1 MPLVTDFD
9 TPSLP
14 RRTMLK
20 AALAGA
26 AGLAGAAAYTT
37 ARPAVAH
44 AVPAGGYEELWVNSS
59 MGPIKVQV
67 QWAKR
72 GGSAAL
78 YLLDGMRART
88 DANAWSFETNAFE
101 QFALDD
107 VTLVLPVG
115 GESSWYSDWY
125 SPSNFNNQDITYQW
139 ETFLTR
145 NLPDALAARGVDRTR
160 TAIAGLSMGGT
171 AAMNLAAHHRD
182 QFRFAAS
189 FSGYLWLNAPGM
201 RTAVRIAMLDAG
213 LYNVDSMYGPPW
225 DPAWERNDPFTQ
237 AESLRGLPMYI
248 SAGSGIPGY
257 ADNIENMT
265 DLVNTV
271 SGMGLEALALAT
283 TRAFETRLNSL
294 GIGATYSFPAAGIHS
309 WPYWSGELWL
319 ARPHILDALRAW

>member
-1 MPLVTDFD
+1 
-9 TPSLP
+9 
-14 RRTMLK
+14 MLK

-26 AGLAGAAAYTT
+26 AGLTGAAALTT
-37 ARPAVAH
+37 SRPAVAR
-44 AVPAGGYEELWVNSS
+44 AVPAGGYEELWVGSD

-67 QWAKR
+67 QWARR

-78 YLLDGMRART
+78 YMLDGMRART

-107 VTLVLPVG
+107 VTLVMPVG

-125 SPSNFNNQDITYQW
+125 NASNFNQQSVTYKW

-145 NLPDALAARGVDRTR
+145 QLPDALAARGVDRTR
-160 TAIAGLSMGGT
+160 TGIVGLSMGGT
-171 AAMNLAAHHRD
+171 AALNLAAHHRD

-189 FSGYLWLNAPGM
+189 FSGYPWLTAPGM

-213 LYNVDSMYGPPW
+213 LYNVDAMYGPPW
-225 DPAWERNDPFTQ
+225 DGTWVRNDPFSQ

-257 ADNIENMT
+257 ADGIENMV

-271 SGMGLEALALAT
+271 NGMALEALSLAT
-283 TRAFETRLNSL
+283 TRAFQVRLATL
-294 GIGATYSFPAAGIHS
+294 GIGAIYSFPNVGTHS
-309 WPYWSGELWL
+309 WPYWSGELWQ
-319 ARPHILDALRAW
+319 ARPHILTALGAW